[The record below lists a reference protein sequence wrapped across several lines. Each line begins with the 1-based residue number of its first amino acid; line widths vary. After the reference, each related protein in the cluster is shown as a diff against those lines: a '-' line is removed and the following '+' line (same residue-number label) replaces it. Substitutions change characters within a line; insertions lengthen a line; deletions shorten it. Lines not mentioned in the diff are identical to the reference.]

1 MIMEWDINITTDL
14 QERMRRIYLF
24 EPLHELASKRQ
35 VDDDGVEIDMRML
48 GLFTLL
54 YFFEMKLMRESKIG
68 MEEAAHYIRPLLK
81 NRYNIADERVKAL
94 LLIVKETFRPAKGVY
109 KTYTFFNWATNDV
122 EEIPFSFLKTD
133 FFDAK
138 ENRQYY
144 QLADDGLEL
153 IFATKEYF
161 QEFQL
166 SIHQLMLRKLLEK
179 GELQGALRQINE
191 MRMDV
196 EQLHERME
204 KLSHE
209 IRRNIINSETQKRY
223 MDVLQD
229 RNMRLQ
235 RENTEFEELHQ
246 FIVES
251 RKAAESTVNEED
263 MKAFRMLLKID
274 EALIA
279 VHEQHKD
286 LLTHSLRLKEEA
298 LDAAQ
303 QSLYNIGLEQFNFDK
318 EIVSE
323 IVSTPLPLES
333 MKGILAPFLN
343 VEHKKSWSLLS
354 IFSVQSWSDEE
365 QNAES
370 AHYEEVVA
378 EEKRELYAK
387 QIRQLYK
394 SYMKEMLTFAENRL
408 SWTLAEWVEHLQT
421 HRTLSL
427 DERYLYD
434 FLLLCH
440 QRSPL
445 SKGAETEDELSM
457 HLLADATMLLENR
470 QLVIEEHH
478 DTLQVTPRFTI
489 QNLLFMW
496 QEE

>member
-1 MIMEWDINITTDL
+1 MEWDILITSDL
-14 QERMRRIYLF
+14 RERMRRIYLF
-24 EPLHELASKRQ
+24 EPLHELAGKRQ
-35 VDDDGVEIDMRML
+35 VDDDGHEIDMRML

-54 YFFEMKLMRESKIG
+54 YFFEMKLIRESKIG
-68 MEEAAHYIRPLLK
+68 MEEAAHYIRPLLQK
-81 NRYNIADERVKAL
+81 RHNIADERVNAL

-109 KTYTFFNWATNDV
+109 KTYSFFDWATNEV

-144 QLADDGLEL
+144 QLDDDGLEL

-204 KLSHE
+204 KLSQE

-279 VHEQHKD
+279 VHEQHKN

-333 MKGILAPFLN
+333 MKGILAPFLK
-343 VEHKKSWSLLS
+343 VESKKSWSILS
-354 IFSVQSWSDEE
+354 IFGVQSWTDEE
-365 QNAES
+365 QNAVL

-378 EEKRELYAK
+378 EEKREQYAK
-387 QIRQLYK
+387 QIRRLYQ
-394 SYMKEMLTFAENRL
+394 SFMKEMLTFAENRL

-421 HRTLSL
+421 HKTLSL

-457 HLLADATMLLENR
+457 HLLADATLLLENR
-470 QLVIEEHH
+470 QLVIEEYH
-478 DTLQVTPRFTI
+478 DNLQVTPRFTI
-489 QNLLFMW
+489 QNLVFKW